1 LKLRHYKASIF
12 ITAENKENFI
22 ANTIESCL
30 NQTYKNIELIV
41 AYTKLK
47 NENFLKKKYNRKNVV
62 FLKIKRK
69 IQNKTQD
76 QLFKLKKC
84 LNFSTGDFIFLLDGD
99 DSIKKNKVKYILNKY
114 KYSSSLI
121 LDNYYHFNNSLLV
134 KNKIHKFKNNI
145 IYKKIVNS
153 WPKRVAT
160 SSISIN
166 RELLI
171 NFFNQINFFNYKY
184 LAIDILLTIYCQSKN
199 KFIYSDKFLTIKK
212 LDKNSVDLK
221 FQGYKNK
228 FFWFRRFE
236 QHRYFKSLNK
246 QTYLNIDYI
255 FTNIINGL
263 FTFYFKIFSN
273 FK

>member
-1 LKLRHYKASIF
+1 MYKASIF
-12 ITAENKENFI
+12 ITAENKEKFI
-22 ANTIESCL
+22 AKTIESCV
-30 NQTYKNIELIV
+30 NQTYKKIEIII
-41 AYTKLK
+41 AYTNLK
-47 NENFLKKKYNRKNVV
+47 NENFLKKKYNYKNII
-62 FLKIKRK
+62 FLKIKKK

-84 LNFSTGDFIFLLDGD
+84 LDISTGDFIFLLDGD
-99 DSIKKNKVKYILNKY
+99 DLIKKNKVKYILSKY
-114 KYSSSLI
+114 KLSSLLI
-121 LDNYYHFNNSLLV
+121 LDNYYQYDNSLII
-134 KNKIHKFKNNI
+134 KNKVHSFKDYT

-153 WPKRVAT
+153 WPKKVAT

-166 RELLI
+166 RKLLT
-171 NFFNQINFFNYKY
+171 NFFNQVNFFNYKY

-199 KFIYSDKFLTIKK
+199 KFVYSDKFLTIKK

-236 QHRYFKSLNK
+236 QHNYFKKINK
-246 QTYLNIDYI
+246 ENYLNIDYI
-255 FTNIINGL
+255 LTSVICRL
-263 FTFYFKIFSN
+263 FSFYFKIFSN